1 MTGEKRGNWDSAVGS
16 SATRQAFRLLPQ
28 WPHVPYDRSMSTPQ
42 YVVQERILVTKG
54 ERAYY
59 VWKARGGPY
68 ATQGEALAALR
79 DILGVGEYDTIE
91 AEEIKDAGFRIHALG
106 AEQG

>member
-1 MTGEKRGNWDSAVGS
+1 M
-16 SATRQAFRLLPQ
+16 
-28 WPHVPYDRSMSTPQ
+28 SMSKSQ
-42 YVVQERILVTKG
+42 YVIQEQVVVSRG
-54 ERAYY
+54 DRAYY

-79 DILGVGEYDTIE
+79 NILGVGEYDTIE